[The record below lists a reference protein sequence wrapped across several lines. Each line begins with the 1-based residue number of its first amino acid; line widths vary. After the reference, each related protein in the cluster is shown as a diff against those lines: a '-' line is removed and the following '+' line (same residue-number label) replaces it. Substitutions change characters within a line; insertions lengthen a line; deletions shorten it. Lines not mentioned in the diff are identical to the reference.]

1 MSGIVWA
8 LLGAAISVAL
18 AGIGSA
24 IGVGTA
30 GRAAAGVVTEDPDKF
45 AKVLLLQLL
54 PGTQGIYGLLVAFL
68 ALSKVGILGGGVADI
83 SLETGLMIFV
93 ACLPIAIAGL
103 LSAIHQGKTSVASIG
118 IVAKK
123 PEQFGKA
130 MLFPAMVE
138 TYAILALLIS
148 IQPLAEADAT
158 AAVMISD
165 AEKKAAEI
173 LGEAG
178 EKADKIRQQREEQ
191 SRAKVKSYE
200 ERTASAADMKKRTAV
215 LAAKQE
221 LIGKVIADACDRV
234 KNLDEEKYFG
244 ILKNMAEKYLLPR
257 EGEICFSKKDLERM
271 PANFREEI
279 KGLAQKKGGTL
290 EISGEARNI
299 DGGFI
304 LVYGGIEENCSID
317 AMFAEKR
324 DELLDQVRKILFA

>member
-103 LSAIHQGKTSVASIG
+103 LSAIHQGNSGLIYQEGQSMTGLEK
-118 IVAKK
+118 
-123 PEQFGKA
+123 
-130 MLFPAMVE
+130 MVSQ
-138 TYAILALLIS
+138 ILE
-148 IQPLAEADAT
+148 EADAS
-158 AAVMISD
+158 AAVTISD

-173 LGEAG
+173 LDEAG
-178 EKADKIRQQREEQ
+178 KKADEIRQQREEQ
-191 SRAKVKSYE
+191 SRAKVKSYD
-200 ERTASAADMKKRTAV
+200 ERTASAADMKRRTAV
-215 LAAKQE
+215 LAARQE
-221 LIGKVIADACDRV
+221 LIGSVIADACERV

-244 ILKNMAEKYLLPR
+244 ILKNMAGKYLLPKD
-257 EGEICFSKKDLERM
+257 GEICFSQKDLERM
-271 PANFREEI
+271 PADFREEI
-279 KGLAQKKGGTL
+279 RSMAEKKGGAL
-290 EISGEARNI
+290 EFSGEARNI

-317 AMFAEKR
+317 AVFAEKR

>member
-1 MSGIVWA
+1 M
-8 LLGAAISVAL
+8 
-18 AGIGSA
+18 
-24 IGVGTA
+24 
-30 GRAAAGVVTEDPDKF
+30 
-45 AKVLLLQLL
+45 
-54 PGTQGIYGLLVAFL
+54 
-68 ALSKVGILGGGVADI
+68 
-83 SLETGLMIFV
+83 TGLE
-93 ACLPIAIAGL
+93 
-103 LSAIHQGKTSVASIG
+103 K
-118 IVAKK
+118 
-123 PEQFGKA
+123 
-130 MLFPAMVE
+130 MVSQ
-138 TYAILALLIS
+138 ILE
-148 IQPLAEADAT
+148 EADAS

-221 LIGKVIADACDRV
+221 LIGNVIADACDRV

-244 ILKNMAEKYLLPR
+244 SMAEKYLLPR

-271 PANFREEI
+271 PAGFREEI
-279 KGLAQKKGGTL
+279 KSLAQKKGGVL
-290 EISGEARNI
+290 EISGETRNI

>member
-30 GRAAAGVVTEDPDKF
+30 GRTAAGVVTEDPDKF

-68 ALSKVGILGGGVADI
+68 ALSSLGGGVADI

-148 IQPLAEADAT
+148 ILA
-158 AAVMISD
+158 VS
-165 AEKKAAEI
+165 
-173 LGEAG
+173 
-178 EKADKIRQQREEQ
+178 
-191 SRAKVKSYE
+191 
-200 ERTASAADMKKRTAV
+200 
-215 LAAKQE
+215 
-221 LIGKVIADACDRV
+221 
-234 KNLDEEKYFG
+234 G
-244 ILKNMAEKYLLPR
+244 I
-257 EGEICFSKKDLERM
+257 
-271 PANFREEI
+271 
-279 KGLAQKKGGTL
+279 
-290 EISGEARNI
+290 
-299 DGGFI
+299 
-304 LVYGGIEENCSID
+304 
-317 AMFAEKR
+317 
-324 DELLDQVRKILFA
+324 QV

>member
-1 MSGIVWA
+1 M
-8 LLGAAISVAL
+8 
-18 AGIGSA
+18 
-24 IGVGTA
+24 
-30 GRAAAGVVTEDPDKF
+30 
-45 AKVLLLQLL
+45 
-54 PGTQGIYGLLVAFL
+54 
-68 ALSKVGILGGGVADI
+68 
-83 SLETGLMIFV
+83 TGLE
-93 ACLPIAIAGL
+93 
-103 LSAIHQGKTSVASIG
+103 K
-118 IVAKK
+118 
-123 PEQFGKA
+123 
-130 MLFPAMVE
+130 MVSQ
-138 TYAILALLIS
+138 ILE
-148 IQPLAEADAT
+148 EADAS

-200 ERTASAADMKKRTAV
+200 ERTASAA
-215 LAAKQE
+215 AKQE

-234 KNLDEEKYFG
+234 KNLDEGKYFE
-244 ILKNMAEKYLLPR
+244 ILKSMAEKYLLPR

>member
-1 MSGIVWA
+1 M
-8 LLGAAISVAL
+8 
-18 AGIGSA
+18 
-24 IGVGTA
+24 
-30 GRAAAGVVTEDPDKF
+30 
-45 AKVLLLQLL
+45 
-54 PGTQGIYGLLVAFL
+54 
-68 ALSKVGILGGGVADI
+68 
-83 SLETGLMIFV
+83 TGLE
-93 ACLPIAIAGL
+93 
-103 LSAIHQGKTSVASIG
+103 K
-118 IVAKK
+118 
-123 PEQFGKA
+123 
-130 MLFPAMVE
+130 MVSQ
-138 TYAILALLIS
+138 ILE
-148 IQPLAEADAT
+148 EADAS

-234 KNLDEEKYFG
+234 KNLDEGKYFE
-244 ILKNMAEKYLLPR
+244 ILKSMA
-257 EGEICFSKKDLERM
+257 EICFSKKDLERM